1 MSYVKKVLD
10 KVKINTVCACGF
22 FAGTVGTGVSLSQYH
37 DAHKGEP
44 IVKVISAEEARANE
58 DDPKSTAALFFTTM
72 ANLCAVGLAR
82 KEDENDTRKP
92 MNRVMANMRDGLRVM
107 D

>member
-22 FAGTVGTGVSLSQYH
+22 FAGVVGTGASISQYH

-44 IVKVISAEEARANE
+44 FVKVVSAQEARANE
-58 DDPKSTAALFFTTM
+58 DDPKSTAALFFGAVTT
-72 ANLCAVGLAR
+72 LCAAGLVR
-82 KEDENDTRKP
+82 KKDENDQSKP
-92 MNRVMANMRDGLRVM
+92 MDRFMYNMRDGLRVM